1 MFGLRVEDGA
11 IHHTAVSETLTFQQT
26 VGARLSN
33 QQGAPPA
40 AEPDGGTS
48 PDPHRMLLELKVR
61 IPENNCSQ
69 SRSGRSGSVVSVD
82 LQQFP
87 SLTAVSLSPLIGSLM
102 VSVFL

>member
-40 AEPDGGTS
+40 AEPDG
-48 PDPHRMLLELKVR
+48 
-61 IPENNCSQ
+61 
-69 SRSGRSGSVVSVD
+69 
-82 LQQFP
+82 
-87 SLTAVSLSPLIGSLM
+87 
-102 VSVFL
+102 

>member
-48 PDPHRMLLELKVR
+48 PIHTGWYWNLKLESLRTIVHKVVQVVQVQLFLLTF
-61 IPENNCSQ
+61 S
-69 SRSGRSGSVVSVD
+69 S
-82 LQQFP
+82 FHH
-87 SLTAVSLSPLIGSLM
+87 
-102 VSVFL
+102 